1 MCPLPNL
8 GDQGLPDPLPSLEL
22 SSNPCSLPL
31 VLNPSLNCALISIA
45 MHRTRAKAC
54 PYLLGLWIFPEL
66 EEPGEALGDF
76 PASLGCPPSCLQHD
90 TWPLAPGVGRAGEGF
105 LSLATPWRSS

>member
-22 SSNPCSLPL
+22 SSNPRSLPL
-31 VLNPSLNCALISIA
+31 VLNPSLNCALVSIA

-54 PYLLGLWIFPEL
+54 PYLLGLWIFPGL